1 MCTTHATTHAIPSLP
16 VETKTSLAMTMISSG
31 ARWATRSDAFHNLLG
46 QRAAPMRH
54 TSARTNIKKY
64 AWNSPTYPYG

>member
-1 MCTTHATTHAIPSLP
+1 
-16 VETKTSLAMTMISSG
+16 MTMISSG